1 MITLVIL
8 RSMLKKSKAINLSIS
23 RLLNTSTLFLLL
35 LSFTSY
41 AQWSQP
47 PSEEIVIRG
56 GWLFDGISNTRRQN
70 KGIVIR
76 DGEIVEV
83 DANIQEKTLSGIKVI
98 DLTDSETIL
107 PGMIDLHAHY
117 NFDLVDVGRVE
128 EVVNNG
134 IIFLANGCLLYTSP
148 SPRDRG

>member
-1 MITLVIL
+1 
-8 RSMLKKSKAINLSIS
+8 MLKRSKTISLSIS

-83 DANIQEKTLSGIKVI
+83 DANIQEKRRKPSGGVP
-98 DLTDSETIL
+98 SN
-107 PGMIDLHAHY
+107 AHS
-117 NFDLVDVGRVE
+117 NASSFCFVRC
-128 EVVNNG
+128 
-134 IIFLANGCLLYTSP
+134 F
-148 SPRDRG
+148 